1 MIKPEL
7 FDVVE
12 LLVNLPSEQQ
22 FIGNQ
27 GTIVECYNDG
37 KYEVEF
43 SNEQGETLALCSL
56 SNNEFMVVWQ
66 AQTKQWLTTTDKV
79 TALINFLSE
88 EKRVE
93 LLNFALGLIEKS

>member
-22 FIGNQ
+22 FIGDR

-56 SNNEFMVVWQ
+56 SNNQFIVVWQ
-66 AQTKQWLTTTDKV
+66 AQTKQWLRGYLKS
-79 TALINFLSE
+79 FLM
-88 EKRVE
+88 
-93 LLNFALGLIEKS
+93 LNFSPLAPQFWGEQESICF